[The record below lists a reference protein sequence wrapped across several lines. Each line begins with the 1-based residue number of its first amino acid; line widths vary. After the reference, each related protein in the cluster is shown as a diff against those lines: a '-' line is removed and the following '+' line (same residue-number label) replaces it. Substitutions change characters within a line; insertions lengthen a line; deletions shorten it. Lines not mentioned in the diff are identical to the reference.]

1 MTHKATGRITFI
13 RVPGGGSMGALKM
26 WLRVLIFRV
35 RGIWRTVGFF
45 GFGYSDARVLEP
57 KDNAHVSPANAC
69 KLRV

>member
-1 MTHKATGRITFI
+1 
-13 RVPGGGSMGALKM
+13 MGALKM